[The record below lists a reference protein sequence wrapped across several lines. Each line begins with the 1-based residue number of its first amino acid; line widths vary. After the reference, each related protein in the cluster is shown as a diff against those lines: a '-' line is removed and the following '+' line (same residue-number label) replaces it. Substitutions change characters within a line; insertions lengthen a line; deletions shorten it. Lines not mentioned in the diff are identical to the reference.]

1 MIDSLDI
8 LRTDDFV
15 EHHGVKGMHW
25 GVRKQKTPN
34 RAQRIAE
41 KYAISAAKKVK
52 KKAEKNIRKYEKKQY
67 KLAKPYADKTGHFKI
82 TDPTKA
88 EKHFKL
94 SEKIVENK
102 KLIKQIDEALKKG
115 PKEVNKKY
123 SGTSMNYIH
132 HQAHQNAVQQH
143 MNFMHQVQQQNTL
156 QTIQNFHNQM
166 HLDMMNNMNNM
177 HTLHMHNMHTMG
189 MF

>member
-1 MIDSLDI
+1 MIDSLNI
-8 LRTDDFV
+8 LYTSDYI

-41 KYAISAAKKVK
+41 KYAISAVKKVK

-123 SGTSMNYIH
+123 SGTSMDYIH
-132 HQAHQNAVQQH
+132 QAHIQAHQNAVQQH

-156 QTIQNFHNQM
+156 QSIQNFHNQM
-166 HLDMMNNMNNM
+166 HFDMMNNMNTI
-177 HTLHMHNMHTMG
+177 HMHTMG